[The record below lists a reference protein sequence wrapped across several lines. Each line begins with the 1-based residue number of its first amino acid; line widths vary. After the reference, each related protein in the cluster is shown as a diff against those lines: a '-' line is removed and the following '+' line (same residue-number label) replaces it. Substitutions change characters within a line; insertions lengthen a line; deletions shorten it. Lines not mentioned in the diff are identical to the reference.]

1 MPTLTAVRMVPL
13 RQQLHSSLCMLRLS
27 SSLRQPVLLRP
38 ARRLYSSNESS
49 SLPRIA
55 SPSLWASMVPKPLRG
70 SGKNIS
76 GRIKNLFT
84 GHWNPATFFIV
95 MSLLI
100 GSNAIQMVSLKTR
113 RLNYKRSTE
122 AKLTLL
128 REVIGRVQKGED
140 VDVEA
145 MLGTGDPEQ
154 EKEWEEAMKDLQR
167 DIDVWEEKDKAAR
180 TTVVEKVAA
189 PPPRKESARPRKDDA
204 ERKPGF
210 Y

>member
-1 MPTLTAVRMVPL
+1 MAASQRLTCRLHCSPKPL
-13 RQQLHSSLCMLRLS
+13 SQTWQPRIAQRLAMRPYS
-27 SSLRQPVLLRP
+27 SS
-38 ARRLYSSNESS
+38 ES

-55 SPSLWASMVPKPLRG
+55 SPSLWSSMVPKFLRR
-70 SGKNIS
+70 SGKGSIGQSKNFLS
-76 GRIKNLFT
+76 GE
-84 GHWNPATFFIV
+84 WNPATFFII

-122 AKLTLL
+122 AKLSLL

-145 MLGTGDPEQ
+145 MLGTGDPER
-154 EKEWEEAMKDLQR
+154 EKEWEEVMKDLER
-167 DIDVWEEKDKAAR
+167 DVDIWEKKSETHQEAHSQKGPSDSESPKAAKVDQGQR
-180 TTVVEKVAA
+180 THQ
-189 PPPRKESARPRKDDA
+189 PDQQ
-204 ERKPGF
+204 RKPGF